1 MTRTVQA
8 ATSAA
13 PLVEEAL
20 VFGCEGDHL
29 VAVLTRP
36 PAGADEALAGTA
48 LLIIVGGPQY
58 RAGSHRQYVQLARA
72 AATAGATAMRFDTRG
87 MGDSTGA
94 QRTLEEIEYDL
105 AAAVDALVTAAPH
118 VKRVALWG
126 LCGGASAALLHW
138 RQWQDSRVQ
147 GMVLVNPWVRSEET
161 LARTRVKHYYLK
173 RLQERSFWAKLFSG
187 RVAGQAVAELVA
199 NLRMAARAGKAGPGS
214 DPVKPAQQVQ
224 GLPHAAAHVP
234 LSPEALA
241 RDKTER
247 SLQLRMAQAWAHF
260 TGPKLLVL
268 SGNDYTAKEFLET
281 AQTDALWRS
290 NLHGPGVQRLDLAE
304 ADHTFSTAQTQ
315 QTVEQQTVQWLR
327 SWAATP
333 AVKPAAVT
341 STAVT
346 STAVTSTAAQ
356 ARAR

>member
-1 MTRTVQA
+1 MTHTVQA
-8 ATSAA
+8 ATSAP
-13 PLVEEAL
+13 PLVEQAL

-29 VAVLTRP
+29 VGVITRP
-36 PAGADEALAGTA
+36 PVGADAALADTA

-199 NLRMAARAGKAGPGS
+199 NLRMAARAGKAGPA
-214 DPVKPAQQVQ
+214 PVEPAQQAQ
-224 GLPHAAAHVP
+224 ASTHTP
-234 LSPEALA
+234 LSPKALA

-260 TGPKLLVL
+260 QGPKLLVL

-290 NLHGPGVQRLDLAE
+290 NLNGPGVQRLDLAE
-304 ADHTFSTAQTQ
+304 ADHTFSTAHTQ

-333 AVKPAAVT
+333 AVKPAVVNAAAV
-341 STAVT
+341 
-346 STAVTSTAAQ
+346 Q
-356 ARAR
+356 AGAC